1 MGWQEQLRRLD
12 AELAQGGI
20 TVEQHRR
27 QREEVLA
34 EASGIPEPPRAGT
47 APATERDQAE
57 RKPGSSSLLDTDVP
71 TTAPSPADERAT
83 DSMPYPKAAPPT
95 PAELTLPITKVP
107 TTPAA
112 NVKQQA
118 QRAAPSPPPQRA
130 GGRRT
135 WLLIGFAVLVSL
147 AVVIGGAWWFGVVG
161 GEPTRG
167 HAVAGSKPDQPR
179 PALDDRLPTLPGRPS
194 PHNSTMSVSR
204 GVELGLYPAAQA
216 DAMRRSGAEEV
227 VYRSSAE
234 GPDLTDGYTVLVV
247 PTPSARQASELTDSL
262 TRSVT
267 AEGFEPSPLPDEPD
281 VTVLSRADSAS
292 RVSVVWYVS
301 DGNAV
306 GVGVSQSADSPESEL
321 RQRLRDTLH
330 GVQRVLPRS

>member
-1 MGWQEQLRRLD
+1 MGWQEELRRLD

-20 TVEQHRR
+20 TVEQHRK

-34 EASGIPEPPRAGT
+34 EASGIPEPSKAGT
-47 APATERDQAE
+47 AAATEHTQAE
-57 RKPGSSSLLDTDVP
+57 RKPGSSALLETDVP
-71 TTAPSPADERAT
+71 TTAPSPADQRAT

-95 PAELTLPITKVP
+95 PAELTMPITKVP
-107 TTPAA
+107 TAPAA
-112 NVKQQA
+112 SVKQQA
-118 QRAAPSPPPQRA
+118 QRALPSPPPQRA

-135 WLLIGFAVLVSL
+135 WLLIGFAAFISL

-161 GEPTRG
+161 QEPTRG
-167 HAVAGSKPDQPR
+167 HAVAGSGPDQPR
-179 PALDDRLPTLPGRPS
+179 PSLEDRLPTLPGRPS
-194 PHNSTMSVSR
+194 PQNSTMSVGR

-247 PTPSARQASELTDSL
+247 PTPSARQAGELADAL
-262 TRSVT
+262 TLSVT
-267 AEGFEPSPLPDEPD
+267 AEGFEASPLSEEPE

-292 RVSVVWYVS
+292 RVNVVWYVS
-301 DGNAV
+301 GDSAV
-306 GVGVSQSADSPESEL
+306 GVGVSQSADSPDSEL
-321 RQRLRDTLH
+321 RQRLRDTLT
-330 GVQRVLPRS
+330 VVERALPRS